1 MSGSSYDSG
10 RNAQRVIVV
19 GGAAGSAAAEVEGLD
34 ADNAPKTA
42 NGILVAGRYESGTDT
57 YADGDVGDIH
67 IDVNGNTKVV
77 EQYIPA
83 YEDNTNSVARV
94 EHRYSTSGFL
104 TADTLIKTGA
114 GFIHTITF
122 SQNDAAPTA
131 GTIDVY
137 DNTAGSGTKIFSWTL
152 DTTVFRPFSITL
164 DVTFATGIYLDFT
177 TTADV
182 GVVISYR

>member
-1 MSGSSYDSG
+1 MGSYDEVSDT
-10 RNAQRVIVV
+10 QRVTVV
-19 GGAAGSAAAEVEGLD
+19 GSGTGASSTQVQGTA
-34 ADNAPKTA
+34 ADNAAASGNPVREGGVYNTTPPTYA
-42 NGILVAGRYESGTDT
+42 NGDI
-57 YADGDVGDIH
+57 ADAQA
-67 IDVNGNTKVV
+67 DVNGNRKVV
-77 EQYIPA
+77 EQYIPT
-83 YEDNTNSVARV
+83 YEDNTNQVAKV
-94 EHRYSTSGFL
+94 EQRYGTSGFL